1 MLLVDAALYLY
12 RCLAATEE
20 ETEWSDDV
28 WSLVTDMKL
37 AKELFFDQL
46 EHFKEQLND
55 DDVILCLSSRA
66 NFRRQVD
73 PGYKAQRKKTRKPL
87 GYLALVDWAQH
98 HFRCFQRQG
107 LEADDC
113 LGILS
118 TKPENIG
125 KAVVVSDDKD
135 LQTVPGKLYRP
146 ASGERLDITEEQAD
160 YFFYTQ
166 CLTGDPTD
174 GYSGLKGCGPKT
186 AQKILGTRAAWSLVE
201 QAYIKAGFTKQDAL
215 TQARL
220 ARILRWSDW
229 DAENN
234 RPILWGEQHGAT

>member
-1 MLLVDAALYLY
+1 MPSGN
-12 RCLAATEE
+12 RRK
-20 ETEWSDDV
+20 TEWSDDV

-55 DDVILCLSSRA
+55 DDVILCLSSRG

-146 ASGERLDITEEQAD
+146 SSGERLDITE
-160 YFFYTQ
+160 
-166 CLTGDPTD
+166 
-174 GYSGLKGCGPKT
+174 
-186 AQKILGTRAAWSLVE
+186 RAS
-201 QAYIKAGFTKQDAL
+201 
-215 TQARL
+215 
-220 ARILRWSDW
+220 
-229 DAENN
+229 
-234 RPILWGEQHGAT
+234 